1 MYTKSVAHPYS
12 DKINYII
19 HDYYQ
24 CHFSA
29 YIALTPDTLA
39 ALIALITTLCD
50 LLF

>member
-29 YIALTPDTLA
+29 CIALTPDTLA
-39 ALIALITTLCD
+39 ALMALITTLCD